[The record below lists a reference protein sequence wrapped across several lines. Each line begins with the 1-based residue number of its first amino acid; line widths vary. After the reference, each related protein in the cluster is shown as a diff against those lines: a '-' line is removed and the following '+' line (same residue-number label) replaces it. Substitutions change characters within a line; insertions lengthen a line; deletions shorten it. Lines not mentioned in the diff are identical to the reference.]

1 VAELSV
7 SITKRRSLI
16 RGGASL
22 WGAVACAV
30 ITSELYEDL
39 LNDKEHF
46 LLPRPLKYALLV
58 GMALLTAEEVAKVR
72 RRIEQVVFA

>member
-1 VAELSV
+1 M
-7 SITKRRSLI
+7 SITKRRNVV
-16 RGGASL
+16 RGVASL
-22 WGAVACAV
+22 GGAVACAV

-46 LLPRPLKYALLV
+46 LLPRSLKCVMLI

-72 RRIEQVVFA
+72 RRIEQVAFGD

>member
-1 VAELSV
+1 M
-7 SITKRRSLI
+7 SITKRRSAV
-16 RGGASL
+16 RGVASL

-46 LLPRPLKYALLV
+46 LLPKSLKCVMLV

-72 RRIEQVVFA
+72 RRIEQVVFED